1 MSGYCLDCG
10 NDLCVCKEIEADKKS
25 KSFFATDP
33 NTHQSENTWFT
44 PKEFFE
50 KIDGAFD
57 LDPCT
62 MSFRPYNIAKIN
74 IEHDRGEDGLKVKWG
89 GFRCFINPPYGKEIA
104 PFIEKFIKEKPDG
117 MMLIF
122 ARMGSQPVQD
132 LINSGAYL
140 YLLRKRV
147 KFKRKDG
154 SHNGSAGTDSML
166 VFFNYDEFFKIDH
179 DGVLIQKST

>member
-1 MSGYCLDCG
+1 MSG
-10 NDLCVCKEIEADKKS
+10 

-44 PKEFFE
+44 PKEFIE
-50 KIDGAFD
+50 KIDGNFD

-62 MSFRPYNIAKIN
+62 VSFRPYNIANIN
-74 IEHDRGEDGLKVKWG
+74 VNHDKGECGLTIDWRQL
-89 GFRCFINPPYGKEIA
+89 RCFINPPYGKEIT
-104 PFIEKFIKEKPDG
+104 PFIEKFIKEKPSG

-122 ARMGSQPVQD
+122 ARMGSQQVQD
-132 LINSGAYL
+132 LINAGAFL
-140 YLLRKRV
+140 FLLRKRV

-166 VFFNYDEFFKIDH
+166 VFFDDNEKLKIHH